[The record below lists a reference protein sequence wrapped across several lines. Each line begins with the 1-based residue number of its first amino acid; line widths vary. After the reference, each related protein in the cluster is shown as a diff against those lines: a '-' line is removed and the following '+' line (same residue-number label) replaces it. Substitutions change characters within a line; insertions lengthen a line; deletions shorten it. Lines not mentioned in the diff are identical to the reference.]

1 MRQLIKADFKKTMYI
16 PSYRYILIATVI
28 LSLVF
33 GAIFLLTVEV
43 TEGLKLSSLSSML
56 VIDVSFLGMDVTAI
70 MMIIF
75 VSLFISKEISTGAIY
90 TNLAI
95 TPNRLKFYIS
105 KLIFLLIL
113 SVLITILVVLGLFGF
128 DSLVMSVKQMGNL
141 EVFNQEV
148 LLKIIGSF
156 LMVIFYPELF
166 IPAQILI

>member
-75 VSLFISKEISTGAIY
+75 C
-90 TNLAI
+90 
-95 TPNRLKFYIS
+95 
-105 KLIFLLIL
+105 IFRRCN
-113 SVLITILVVLGLFGF
+113 SNCTI
-128 DSLVMSVKQMGNL
+128 K
-141 EVFNQEV
+141 
-148 LLKIIGSF
+148 
-156 LMVIFYPELF
+156 
-166 IPAQILI
+166 